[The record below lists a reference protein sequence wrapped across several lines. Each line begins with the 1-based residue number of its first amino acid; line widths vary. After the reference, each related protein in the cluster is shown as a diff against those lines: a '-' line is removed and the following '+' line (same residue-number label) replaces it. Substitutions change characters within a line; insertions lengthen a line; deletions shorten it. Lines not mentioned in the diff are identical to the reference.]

1 MTVTTEFDR
10 LHGTTTATS
19 DRRFGA
25 VPLCS
30 LSGDENGGGVA
41 VRGRA

>member
-30 LSGDENGGGVA
+30 LSPSS
-41 VRGRA
+41 GRAV